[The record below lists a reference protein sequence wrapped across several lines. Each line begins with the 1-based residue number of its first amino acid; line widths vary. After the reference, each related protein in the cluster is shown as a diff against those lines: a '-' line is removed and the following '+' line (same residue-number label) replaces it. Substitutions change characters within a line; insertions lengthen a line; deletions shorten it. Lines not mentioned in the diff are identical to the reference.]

1 MVSTPRDHAAVG
13 PTPAATLSKAA
24 VRAAAALRIS
34 QATLAEVLGLST
46 SSVSRLVA
54 GTYQLE
60 QSRGKEW
67 ELALLLVRLFRS
79 LDAIVGPGEK
89 AQAWLTGENTALNA
103 RPIDLI
109 CSARGLVNV
118 VEYLDLYRG
127 RI

>member
-1 MVSTPRDHAAVG
+1 MASTTQGHAAVG

-34 QATLAEVLGLST
+34 QTTLADVLGLST
-46 SSVSRLVA
+46 ASVSRLVA

-89 AQAWLTGENTALNA
+89 AQAWLAGENTALNA

-109 CSARGLVNV
+109 RSAQGLVNV
-118 VEYLDLYRG
+118 VEYLDIYRG

>member
-1 MVSTPRDHAAVG
+1 MASTARDHAAVR
-13 PTPAATLSKAA
+13 PMPEATLSKAVVRGA
-24 VRAAAALRIS
+24 VALRIS
-34 QATLAEVLGLST
+34 QTALADVLGLST

-60 QSRGKEW
+60 PSRGKEW

-109 CSARGLVNV
+109 RSAQGLVNV
-118 VEYLDLYRG
+118 VQYLDLYRG

>member
-1 MVSTPRDHAAVG
+1 MASTTQGQSAAG

-24 VRAAAALRIS
+24 VRAATALRIS
-34 QATLAEVLGLST
+34 QATLADVLGLST

-103 RPIDLI
+103 RPLDLI
-109 CSARGLVNV
+109 RSAQGLVNV

>member
-1 MVSTPRDHAAVG
+1 MASTTQGQSAAG

-24 VRAAAALRIS
+24 IRAATALRIS
-34 QATLAEVLGLST
+34 QATLADVLGLST

-109 CSARGLVNV
+109 RSAQGLVNV

>member
-1 MVSTPRDHAAVG
+1 MASTTRDHAAAG
-13 PTPAATLSKAA
+13 ATPAATLSKAT

-46 SSVSRLVA
+46 ASVSRLVA

-79 LDAIVGPGEK
+79 LDAIVGSGEK
-89 AQAWLTGENTALNA
+89 AQAWLAGENTALNA

-109 CSARGLVNV
+109 RTARGLVNV